1 MSKESKEIGRV
12 SVNSDPDNPRSI
24 DEYFNDDGSVTLD
37 DWQQKKNEATI
48 PYDEIDGDII
58 FSSATKKGLTTS
70 LCKML
75 SVVKVKLI
83 NDAYENNGYNSM
95 GEMLSDCFCNDKK
108 VDLSYH
114 FRCDVR
120 IIQFI
125 TEVVEEKLNDKKYLR
140 KFIKENF

>member
-1 MSKESKEIGRV
+1 
-12 SVNSDPDNPRSI
+12 
-24 DEYFNDDGSVTLD
+24 
-37 DWQQKKNEATI
+37 
-48 PYDEIDGDII
+48 
-58 FSSATKKGLTTS
+58 
-70 LCKML
+70 ML

-125 TEVVEEKLNDKKYLR
+125 TEAVEEKLNDKKYLR